1 MAVAE
6 VFLYRN
12 ATSSDATYSNSYNS
26 KQNFP
31 SATDL
36 NWSVDD
42 KVLIEWNT
50 ARDGSGSGYSVGSS
64 INAAVNDTQGAT
76 IYYAIWETVDVIIT
90 YQGAQIATMSDT
102 GTKTLL
108 TSETFCEDDI
118 VVSYTKPSSGGGG
131 ISISPNFIRISRSM
145 PGGTMLNITAVKAVE
160 GSNGI
165 FLYNEAQSCEG
176 GQSAQ
181 FSNLALINGLA
192 YICVVGNTMDNPMGV
207 YDLEEYNPVTY
218 FDITDSGNHLFAI
231 KLEKDTGID
240 FM

>member
-1 MAVAE
+1 MAVAQ
-6 VFLYRN
+6 VLLYRN

-64 INAAVNDTQGAT
+64 INAAVNDNQGAT
-76 IYYAIWETVDVIIT
+76 IYYAIWGTVDVIIT

-108 TSETFCEDDI
+108 TSETFCEDNI
-118 VVSYTKPSSGGGG
+118 VISYTAPTPSLQSKSASYTPSETAQSGTITPDPGYDGLDEVSVSVG
-131 ISISPNFIRISRSM
+131 AISPSYVGSGVTRIGSHTYTPTTTNQVINAGQYINGVQTILGDANLIAGNIKKDVSIFSIT
-145 PGGTMLNITAVKAVE
+145 GTYE
-160 GSNGI
+160 
-165 FLYNEAQSCEG
+165 
-176 GQSAQ
+176 GQSYPSA
-181 FSNLALINGLA
+181 
-192 YICVVGNTMDNPMGV
+192 TGV
-207 YDLEEYNPVTY
+207 S
-218 FDITDSGNHLFAI
+218 F
-231 KLEKDTGID
+231 
-240 FM
+240 

>member
-90 YQGAQIATMSDT
+90 YQGTQIATMSDT

-131 ISISPNFIRISRSM
+131 TKTVSISLTANHLIWVDGDGTAHTENVVSWPTRECLSGSLIIFTYNALQ
-145 PGGTMLNITAVKAVE
+145 PGE
-160 GSNGI
+160 
-165 FLYNEAQSCEG
+165 E
-176 GQSAQ
+176 QSA
-181 FSNLALINGLA
+181 SNAHSVTTINAGLK
-192 YICVVGNTMDNPMGV
+192 ICVYQVD
-207 YDLEEYNPVTY
+207 
-218 FDITDSGNHLFAI
+218 
-231 KLEKDTGID
+231 
-240 FM
+240 